1 MNKLIRV
8 RHYLGV
14 AVTKTDCPSVFRNP
28 SYQSPVRL
36 PLIDKVAVETTN
48 LVDHTSGLQG
58 RMFVLGSWEP
68 CVSRGLK
75 PTLTLLL
82 LDTQNCKD
90 VAALGVSSVLET
102 TLDKPQRI
110 IVVSQDFDDLLPLST
125 SSCIVVGIF
134 SALSR
139 SVFTTYL

>member
-1 MNKLIRV
+1 MPLD
-8 RHYLGV
+8 LGNR
-14 AVTKTDCPSVFRNP
+14 ACK
-28 SYQSPVRL
+28 
-36 PLIDKVAVETTN
+36 
-48 LVDHTSGLQG
+48 
-58 RMFVLGSWEP
+58 
-68 CVSRGLK
+68 VSRGLK

-82 LDTQNCKD
+82 LDTLEIFSETPLTQGRTTKLQD